1 MVNDCLSFCYFSRLY
16 CAIFIY
22 HSFFFMPPFKFS
34 ILFYLFSIYYH
45 FETKKT
51 SHLHRTFLYLYRFY
65 FKINLFYHKNV
76 YNVQH
81 LPQEIFLMYDL
92 KYVFV
97 TFSFCN
103 YWNANVKN
111 NCYDATIS
119 YNSEI

>member
-1 MVNDCLSFCYFSRLY
+1 MTVSHFVISQGYISLFLFIIHLFLCLISIEHLFFIFF
-16 CAIFIY
+16 AIY
-22 HSFFFMPPFKFS
+22 VQ
-34 ILFYLFSIYYH
+34 

-81 LPQEIFLMYDL
+81 LQQEIFLMCDL

-97 TFSFCN
+97 AFSFCN
-103 YWNANVKN
+103 YLNANVKN
-111 NCYDATIS
+111 NCYDTTIS